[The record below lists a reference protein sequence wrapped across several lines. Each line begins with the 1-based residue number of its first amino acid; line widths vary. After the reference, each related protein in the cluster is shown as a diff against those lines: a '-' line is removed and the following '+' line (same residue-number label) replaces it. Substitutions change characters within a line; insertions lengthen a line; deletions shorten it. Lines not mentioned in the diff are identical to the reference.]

1 MSAGIRQYD
10 IWIDGRKLSARFL
23 LDSETRAGH
32 RVLLSF
38 DKRVTLLD
46 RSHPY
51 FRALRETRP
60 RKNYAK
66 LGGCGIEFQLQDD
79 ESGRRVCI
87 ASTSGYLQWTER
99 RDDGTEG
106 PFVSFPNHPEGIQQQ
121 LVFGRTYVFFDM
133 AMSWS
138 SDSDCFPGGV
148 PTQPTMTLRVTDPLH
163 DLEVGDGRP
172 PSPVLD
178 PPEPGPTLE
187 SKMSDLHSL
196 LIELRLLCI

>member
-10 IWIDGRKLSARFL
+10 IWIDGRKLSTRFL

-46 RSHPY
+46 RLHPY
-51 FRALRETRP
+51 FRALRETQP
-60 RKNYAK
+60 RRDYAK
-66 LGGCGIEFQLQDD
+66 LGGCCIEFQLQDD

-148 PTQPTMTLRVTDPLH
+148 PTQPTMTLRVTDPLAG
-163 DLEVGDGRP
+163 LEVGDGRP